1 MAHFRLLRSELK
13 LVVQSLRLRV
23 DGVVDKT
30 AEPLKAVH
38 SLGFRSRWGLVI
50 SIITISAS
58 LFISSCSTTSKQGFH
73 ESGRASWYGQKFH
86 GRFTA
91 NGERFNMHELTAAHP
106 SLAFGT
112 LVQVKSMRTG
122 KSVVVRIND
131 RGPYVTKRIIDLS
144 YAAAKALG
152 MLNAGQDEVVL
163 NQVAAR

>member
-1 MAHFRLLRSELK
+1 
-13 LVVQSLRLRV
+13 
-23 DGVVDKT
+23 
-30 AEPLKAVH
+30 
-38 SLGFRSRWGLVI
+38 
-50 SIITISAS
+50 
-58 LFISSCSTTSKQGFH
+58 
-73 ESGRASWYGQKFH
+73 
-86 GRFTA
+86 
-91 NGERFNMHELTAAHP
+91 MHELTAAHP